1 MRLFKKSSKPTNG
14 MKRIRYANGIRPRVS
29 EILAALL
36 LVALTAAFVLNL
48 FSMAALDQVTPSD
61 VAVEDVFAATDL
73 NIPDSDTT
81 EARRTQ
87 AMDSAPNVYRY
98 DPRAREKT
106 QLAVDSVFQ
115 LLIEYRELRTSLEAA
130 STQRNDEQIQ
140 EQLKQLN
147 ELYESKLEP
156 YIPPAVFF
164 SMVEIGEL
172 PDLLPVV
179 KGLVD
184 RIYTREFVKDKDEL
198 QLVNGEA
205 LLLDVEKDQEY
216 LTKGF
221 PPVID
226 RSELRRFVY
235 GYLRNQEVV
244 HDASSAAVFGL
255 ISQVLHPNYQYDEE
269 LTTAYR
275 QRAADAVEVSYLRK
289 KEGEIIVRKG
299 ERISP
304 IQARFI
310 NAQNEKVRSTI
321 SWKRVITTVLLLV
334 ITLFFLY
341 RLSVLFQRRYAR
353 EGAPVFPILV
363 WTGIAGILIIKTS
376 IFVMGAV
383 ERSLAMA
390 PILAGGILHYGV
402 PYSLPV
408 ALAALL
414 TGGIPAVILAAVLS
428 IMLLMLTAGNIP
440 LTMYMLFTSFAAIY
454 VLRKQAG
461 RSTILLAGIWLGLFH
476 ILFTLV
482 LNFHFA
488 AVDDLGRMMAMVVV
502 AFFGG
507 FLVTAL
513 VSIMLPLFESA
524 FRITTDIRL
533 LELANMN
540 SKLLVNLSL
549 KAPGTYQHSILV
561 ANLVES
567 AAKSINANALL
578 ARVGTYYH
586 DIGKMVKPEYFVE
599 NQRPGDENRHDRLTP
614 KMSAIILT
622 NHVKDGMKL
631 AEGHKVPDPVARF
644 ITEHHGTKLMAFF
657 YNKALNQAE
666 EKGDPVEESDY
677 RYPGPK
683 PTSKETAILMMADAV
698 EAASRTLKAPVTAGK
713 LQNLVNRIIK
723 DLIDDNQFSDCNLT
737 FKELSQIADSLLNSL
752 AGMFHTRIDYPG
764 FDFNQRG
771 GQAQEPSEA
780 SPIMRDRET
789 TDGT

>member
-1 MRLFKKSSKPTNG
+1 M
-14 MKRIRYANGIRPRVS
+14 S
-29 EILAALL
+29 EVLAAILLAAL
-36 LVALTAAFVLNL
+36 TSAFVLNL
-48 FSMAALDQVTPSD
+48 FSMAALEQVTPGD
-61 VAVEDVFAATDL
+61 VATEDVFAATDL
-73 NIPDSDTT
+73 NIPDTDTT
-81 EARRTQ
+81 EARRAQ
-87 AMDSAPNVYRY
+87 ARQNAPNVYRY

-106 QLAVDSVFQ
+106 QFSVDHVFQ
-115 LLIEYRELRTSLEAA
+115 LLIEYRELRSSLEAA
-130 STQRNDEQIQ
+130 STKRNDEQIDQ
-140 EQLKQLN
+140 QLKRLN
-147 ELYESKLEP
+147 ETYEKKLQV
-156 YIPPAVFF
+156 YVPPAVFY
-164 SMVEIGEL
+164 SMIEIGEL

-184 RIYTREFVKDKDEL
+184 RIYTREFVEDKGEL
-198 QLVNGEA
+198 ELVNGEA
-205 LLLDVEKDQEY
+205 LLVDTEKDQEY

-226 RSELRRFVY
+226 RAELRKFVY
-235 GYLRNQEVV
+235 GYLRSQEVV
-244 HDASSAAVFGL
+244 HDTSTAAVFGL
-255 ISQVLHPNYQYDEE
+255 VSQLLHPNYQYDAQ
-269 LTTAYR
+269 LTETYR
-275 QRAADAVEVSYLRK
+275 TRAANAVEVSYLRK

-299 ERISP
+299 ERILP

-321 SWKRVITTVLLLV
+321 SWKRVATTILLLI
-334 ITLFFLY
+334 ITIFFMY
-341 RLSVLFQRRYAR
+341 RLSVLFQRRFAR
-353 EGAPVFPILV
+353 EGAPVFPVLV
-363 WTGIAGILIIKTS
+363 WTAIAGILIIKTS

-414 TGGIPAVILAAVLS
+414 TGGVPAVILAAVLS
-428 IMLLMLTAGNIP
+428 IILLLLTAGNIP

-482 LNFHFA
+482 LNFHFTA
-488 AVDDLGRMMAMVVV
+488 IDDLGRVMAMMVV

-513 VSIMLPLFESA
+513 VSILLPLFESA

-540 SKLLVNLSL
+540 SKLLVDLSL

-567 AAKSINANALL
+567 AAKAINANALL

-622 NHVKDGMKL
+622 NHVKDGVKL
-631 AEGHKVPDPVARF
+631 AEEQKLPDPVTRF

-683 PTSKETAILMMADAV
+683 PTSKETAILMMSDAV

-771 GQAQEPSEA
+771 AVPEEPPEA
-780 SPIMRDRET
+780 SPLMADRET
-789 TDGT
+789 SNGT